1 MISQEELLIVTQ
13 ILLVITIGNLLRTIW
28 RICILIQ
35 GCKGLLIS
43 KHNFKQIPGLEI
55 NMSLKSIRV

>member
-1 MISQEELLIVTQ
+1 MITLEELLIVTQ

-35 GCKGLLIS
+35 GRKGLLIS
-43 KHNFKQIPGLEI
+43 KRNFKQIPG
-55 NMSLKSIRV
+55 